1 MNARNLLIPVVALTA
16 ALGACTPDKTELAPA
31 DFSPVGVHVIQAE
44 VSSSP
49 KAIEVHGIVQPAR
62 QASVSS
68 RVMGPI
74 VAVKTWAGATVSKDQ
89 LLIEI
94 QPETSEGHVAQAE
107 GALAQAGAALAM
119 ADRNLKRYQ
128 NLHAEKAA
136 SEVELD
142 MAQMQ
147 YDQAKGAVEQARGAV
162 RTAKTVAGETGVT
175 APFAAR
181 VVERL
186 VEVGD
191 MTAPGRPLVRL
202 ESLEG
207 RRLWLNVREAD
218 IGRLE
223 LDQRVPVTL
232 DSRADNGV
240 IEGTVVEIVPSADPA
255 THTFTVKVD
264 LGSVDLPSGISGRAA
279 IPGETVGRIIIPATA
294 VHRRGGL
301 ELVVIQADDSSART
315 RAVTTGAT
323 DTDGRVEIL
332 SGISA
337 GDVVVVDAPGIIADG
352 TPLEVSS

>member
-1 MNARNLLIPVVALTA
+1 MNAKNLLIPAIALTA
-16 ALGACTPDKTELAPA
+16 VLGACTPDKAELAQA
-31 DFSPVGVHVIQAE
+31 DFTPLSVQVVQAE
-44 VSSSP
+44 VTASP
-49 KAIEVHGIVQPAR
+49 KSIEVYGVVQPAR
-62 QASVSS
+62 QATVSS
-68 RVMGPI
+68 RVMGP
-74 VAVKTWAGATVSKDQ
+74 VVTVRTWAGATVSKGQ
-89 LLIEI
+89 VLVEI
-94 QPETSEGHVAQAE
+94 QPETSKGQVAQAE
-107 GALAQAGAALAM
+107 GALAQASASLAM
-119 ADRNLKRYQ
+119 AERNLKRYQ

-142 MAQMQ
+142 LAQMQ
-147 YDQAKGAVEQARGAV
+147 HDQAKGAVDQAQGAV
-162 RTAKTVAGETGVT
+162 HSAKTVAGEAGVT

-191 MTAPGRPLVRL
+191 MAAPGRPLVRL

-207 RRLWLNVREAD
+207 RRLWLSVREAD

-232 DSRADNGV
+232 DSRADNGM

-264 LGSVDLPSGISGRAA
+264 LGSADLPSGISGRAA
-279 IPGETVGRIIIPATA
+279 IPGDAVERIIIPETA

-301 ELVVIQADDSSART
+301 ELVIVRADDGSART
-315 RAVTTGAT
+315 RAVTTGAAVA
-323 DTDGRVEIL
+323 DGQVELL
-332 SGISA
+332 SGIKA
-337 GDVVVVDAPGIIADG
+337 GDIVVVDASGIIADG

>member
-16 ALGACTPDKTELAPA
+16 SLGACSQDKAELAQA
-31 DFSPVGVHVIQAE
+31 DFSPISVHVIQAE
-44 VSSSP
+44 VATSP
-49 KAIEVHGIVQPAR
+49 KTIEVYGVVQPTR

-68 RVMGPI
+68 RVMGPV
-74 VAVKTWAGATVSKDQ
+74 VAVKTWAGATVSKGQ
-89 LLIEI
+89 ILIEI
-94 QPETSEGHVAQAE
+94 QPEASKGQVAQAE

-119 ADRNLKRYQ
+119 AERNLKRYQ

-147 YDQAKGAVEQARGAV
+147 YDQSKGAVDQAQGAV
-162 RTAKTVAGETGVT
+162 HTAKTVAGEAGVK

-191 MTAPGRPLVRL
+191 MAAPGRPLIRL

-207 RRLWLNVREAD
+207 RRLWLNIREAD

-223 LDQRVPVTL
+223 LDQRIPVTL
-232 DSRADNGV
+232 DSRADNGM

-264 LGSVDLPSGISGRAA
+264 LGQVDLPSGISGRAA
-279 IPGETVGRIIIPATA
+279 IPGETVERITIPATA

-301 ELVVIQADDSSART
+301 ELVIVRADDSSART
-315 RAVTTGAT
+315 RAVTTGVA

-332 SGISA
+332 SGIAA
-337 GDVVVVDAPGIIADG
+337 GDVVVIDAPGIIADG
-352 TPLEVSS
+352 TPLEVAS

>member
-1 MNARNLLIPVVALTA
+1 MNARNLLIPVVALAA
-16 ALGACTPDKTELAPA
+16 ALGACTPDKAELAYA
-31 DFSPVGVHVIQAE
+31 ELSPLSVQVIQAE
-44 VSSSP
+44 ATTSP
-49 KAIEVHGIVQPAR
+49 KTIEVYGIVQPAR
-62 QASVSS
+62 QAFVSS

-74 VAVKTWAGATVSKDQ
+74 VTVKTWAGATVSKGQ
-89 LLIEI
+89 ILIEI
-94 QPETSEGHVAQAE
+94 QPETSKGQVAQAE
-107 GALAQAGAALAM
+107 GALAQASAALAM
-119 ADRNLKRYQ
+119 AERNLKRYQ
-128 NLHAEKAA
+128 NLHTEKAA

-142 MAQMQ
+142 IAQMQ
-147 YDQAKGAVEQARGAV
+147 HDQAKGAVDQAQGAV
-162 RTAKTVAGETGVT
+162 HTAKTVAGEAGVT

-191 MTAPGRPLVRL
+191 MAAPGRPLIRL

-232 DSRADNGV
+232 DSRTDNGT
-240 IEGTVVEIVPSADPA
+240 IDGTVVEIMPSADPA

-279 IPGETVGRIIIPATA
+279 IPGDAVERIIIPATA

-301 ELVVIQADDSSART
+301 ELVIVRADDNSSRT
-315 RAVTTGAT
+315 RAVTTGAAVAE
-323 DTDGRVEIL
+323 GRVEIL
-332 SGISA
+332 SGIKA
-337 GDVVVVDAPGIIADG
+337 GDIVVVDAPGSLADG